1 MLRHFQHH
9 VPPQFLWLAI
19 AEFVAFAVAVYLA
32 WGLYFAMIVG
42 GEVSFPAELLPKA
55 LVFAWMMLIT
65 HAAVGLYQKRLREG
79 LTGITIRIGVS
90 ACFVVVFVG
99 VWYYLVPGSYLARGI
114 MIPALLLASTFSLLL
129 RALFLRVLISGDALK
144 RRVLVLGAGERARR
158 ILDYQDEIG
167 APTFV
172 IVGFI
177 RLPSDQPVIDE
188 ARLVT
193 MDRPLHAIADALAV
207 DEVVVAADDR
217 RKGLP
222 VEALLEVKMSGTE
235 VIDLL
240 TFFEREHG
248 IVNLDLLQPS
258 WLIFSEGFHYGPIR
272 DAIKRMFDL
281 AASSFLL
288 LLTWPFMILAT
299 LAIWAESGL
308 KGPILYRQTRVGQR
322 GEPFDVLKF
331 RSMRVDA
338 EADGKARWAQRGDAR
353 ITRVG
358 AFIRRTRIDEL
369 PQIFNVLMGDMSFV
383 GPRPERPEFVKN
395 LIERIPFYGER
406 HRVKPGITGWA
417 QICYPYGASE
427 EDARRKLQF
436 DLFYVKNYNLLFDL
450 WILVQTA
457 EVVLWTRGAR

>member
-9 VPPQFLWLAI
+9 VPPQFRWLAI
-19 AEFVAFAVAVYLA
+19 AEFIAFAIAVYLA
-32 WGLYFAMIVG
+32 WGLYFGIVVG
-42 GEVSFPAELLPKA
+42 GYVSFPADLLPKA
-55 LVFAWMMLIT
+55 LVFASMMLIS
-65 HAAVGLYQKRLREG
+65 HASVGLYQKRLREG

-99 VWYYLVPGSYLARGI
+99 VWYYLVPGSYLARGV
-114 MIPALLLASTFSLLL
+114 MIPTLLLASTFSLLL
-129 RALFLRVLISGDALK
+129 RGLFLRLLVSGDALK
-144 RRVLVLGAGERARR
+144 RRVLVLGAGERAHR

-172 IVGFI
+172 IIGFI
-177 RLPSDQPVIDE
+177 RLPSDRALVDE
-188 ARLVT
+188 GRLIP
-193 MDRPLHAIADALAV
+193 MDRPLHALVDGLAAD
-207 DEVVVAADDR
+207 EIVVAADDR

-258 WLIFSEGFHYGPIR
+258 WLIFSDGFRYGPIR

-281 AASSFLL
+281 GTSSFLL
-288 LLTWPFMILAT
+288 LLAWPFMMLAAA
-299 LAIWAESGL
+299 AIWAESGF
-308 KGPILYRQTRVGQR
+308 KGPILYRQTRVGQG
-322 GEPFDVLKF
+322 GESFDVLKF

-338 EADGKARWAQRGDAR
+338 EADGKARWAQHGDAR

-358 AFIRRTRIDEL
+358 SFIRRTRIDEL
-369 PQIFNVLMGDMSFV
+369 PQIFNVLMGKMSFV
-383 GPRPERPEFVKN
+383 GPRPERPEFVTS

-457 EVVLWTRGAR
+457 EVILWTRGAR